1 MNQVSQINELKKVKL
16 TKSIIVNLTISWP
29 NIVSQQS
36 LRNSSRV
43 TGSSVGF
50 GVVGSKLEKK
60 NIMLCNLSLVTYS

>member
-1 MNQVSQINELKKVKL
+1 MSLNEL
-16 TKSIIVNLTISWP
+16 TKSMIVNLTISWP

-50 GVVGSKLEKK
+50 GVVGSKNRE
-60 NIMLCNLSLVTYS
+60 NNVM